1 LPWPGRD
8 HLRQIADATG
18 KDHLLQR
25 EGVQT
30 ADWFVSG
37 TTDAVSGG
45 ADVAGKRR
53 SLPIWI

>member
-53 SLPIWI
+53 